1 MAPRMENRTGVV
13 TMTMRMWSTPRFG
26 CPPWEI
32 SEAKHIV
39 DVGCVRFNVSHVIV
53 DVVAT
58 VDDRWGGCGRFGSS
72 RSFVRGL
79 FS

>member
-1 MAPRMENRTGVV
+1 
-13 TMTMRMWSTPRFG
+13 MTMRMSSTPGLG

-58 VDDRWGGCGRFGSS
+58 VDDRNDG
-72 RSFVRGL
+72 FVAVL
-79 FS
+79 AQVVVEKL

>member
-1 MAPRMENRTGVV
+1 
-13 TMTMRMWSTPRFG
+13 MTMRMSSAPRFG

-58 VDDRWGGCGRFGSS
+58 VDDRCGGCGRFGSS
-72 RSFVRGL
+72 RCGETTGRASFVCSAL